1 MSREKVLA
9 LLRER
14 QGEYCS
20 GEAMSRQLGIS
31 RAGVWKAIE
40 GLRQEGYTISSAP
53 NRGYRLEE
61 GPDLLR
67 AGELSGALSGC
78 LVGRKLLCLETVDS
92 TNTECKRR
100 AMAGEAEGLVVVAD
114 EQTGGRGRL
123 GRSFQSPKGQGLYL
137 SALLRPRLEPG
148 QVADFTAW
156 VAVAV
161 CDGIEAAC
169 GVRPRIKWT
178 NDIILG
184 GKKLVGILTEL
195 GLESESNALEYLI
208 PGIGVNVNQAPEDFS
223 PEIRDMATSL
233 AQELGRPVRR
243 SDLAVQIILALD
255 RMYAGFPE
263 NKAEYLEKY
272 RADCLTPGN
281 QVQLITP
288 VSRQEAYAVAV
299 DDDFRLVVE
308 LPDGTRKALSA
319 GEVSVRGMYGYV

>member
-1 MSREKVLA
+1 MSRERVLA

-20 GEAMSRQLGIS
+20 GEAMSRLLGIS

-40 GLRQEGYTISSAP
+40 GLRQEGYVISSAP

-61 GPDLLR
+61 APDRLR
-67 AGELSGALSGC
+67 AGELSGPLAGC
-78 LVGRKLLCLETVDS
+78 LVGRKLLCLDTVDS

-100 AMAGEAEGLVVVAD
+100 AMAGAEEGLVVISD

-123 GRSFQSPKGQGLYL
+123 GRTFQSPKGCGLYL
-137 SALLRPRLEPG
+137 SALLRPALPPRE
-148 QVADFTAW
+148 VEDFTAW

-169 GVRPRIKWT
+169 GVRPQIKWT

-184 GKKLVGILTEL
+184 GRKLVGILTEL

-208 PGIGVNVNQAPEDFS
+208 PGIGINVNHTPGDFT

-233 AQELGRPVRR
+233 LQQLGHPVRR
-243 SDLAVQIILALD
+243 TGLAVELIRALD

-272 RADCLTPGN
+272 RAGCITPGN

-288 VSRQEAYAVAV
+288 AAREEAFAVAI

-308 LPDGTRKALSA
+308 YPDGRRAALSA